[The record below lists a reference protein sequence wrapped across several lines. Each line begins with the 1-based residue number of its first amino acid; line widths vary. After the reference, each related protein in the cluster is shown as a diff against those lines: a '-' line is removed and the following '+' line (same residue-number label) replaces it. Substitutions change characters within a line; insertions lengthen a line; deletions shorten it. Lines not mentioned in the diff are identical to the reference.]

1 MSSWLAAQR
10 LGMSRYLD
18 ISGDLFVVYLHLH
31 VLLLFW
37 KIPPMLFTGNDSI
50 VYIVVY
56 CIFLDWPNYV
66 QCYQI

>member
-18 ISGDLFVVYLHLH
+18 ISDDLFVVYLHLH

-37 KIPPMLFTGNDSI
+37 KIPPMLF
-50 VYIVVY
+50 
-56 CIFLDWPNYV
+56 WE
-66 QCYQI
+66 